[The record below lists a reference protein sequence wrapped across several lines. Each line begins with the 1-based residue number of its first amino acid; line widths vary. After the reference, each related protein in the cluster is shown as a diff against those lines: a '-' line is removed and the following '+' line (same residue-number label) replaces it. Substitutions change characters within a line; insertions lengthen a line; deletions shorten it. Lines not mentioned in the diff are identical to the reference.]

1 MLLLFFHFTEGNAW
15 RLKEA
20 GGRTVLRDVAARL
33 PVRTA
38 QARANAARLRL
49 AEAQGAANTLQQL
62 RDVARTAGEPFPYRD
77 DLARVSAV
85 LANAQAD
92 ADAGRSG
99 LRMLYVPRGLQTI
112 KWSKYGSSLEFLRA
126 EAARDRA
133 AMLAAVAAKRLQHA
147 SKAPLT
153 MKKVVER
160 QRRRSSRPS
169 SASSASASRRH
180 SRVSRAHSVASEP
193 DEARDRAAVLVGRS
207 GKPAPGRRKLPPLLD
222 HSPVRSPRTPASAAS
237 TSGAAVRRKP
247 IARPASAQP
256 ATRARRSG
264 GGDAGVPRRRVR
276 PASAH
281 PTRHRRRLRQ
291 KRASEGSQS
300 QSMLSTAMSAAAA
313 AARDV
318 GMSPHDRA
326 LRKRASGA
334 GSSSDSDSSDDLLGA
349 SDVDSAAVMLQSQQ
363 ESNRSLPRRAS
374 SRASVGT
381 TLLQSQQGSHNT
393 LPRRASSRAS
403 MRDVVQAKEEDE
415 EAQAIVTLAD
425 LEKAQRSARV
435 ELAREQLV
443 AMAHG
448 KPQAATEKS
457 NAQVRVCVYMWLC
470 MCTKPH

>member
-1 MLLLFFHFTEGNAW
+1 M
-15 RLKEA
+15 
-20 GGRTVLRDVAARL
+20 
-33 PVRTA
+33 
-38 QARANAARLRL
+38 
-49 AEAQGAANTLQQL
+49 
-62 RDVARTAGEPFPYRD
+62 ARTAGEPFPYRD

-169 SASSASASRRH
+169 SASRRH
-180 SRVSRAHSVASEP
+180 SRISRAHSVASEP

-222 HSPVRSPRTPASAAS
+222 HSPVRSPRTSASAAS

-264 GGDAGVPRRRVR
+264 GGGAGVPRRRVR

-403 MRDVVQAKEEDE
+403 MRDLVQAEEEDE

-457 NAQVRVCVYMWLC
+457 NAQVRVCVC
-470 MCTKPH
+470 MYVALHVHEATLTACPTSHRFVSQPMTLVLVETPEYFSLIGTAHHPLLAPADKA